1 VANTRTIILAVA
13 LIAVI
18 AVAAV
23 GTTLYFQGTGT
34 NQPTPTPTVTSTPN
48 SSSSPEPTATPNPFP
63 MTLTDDEN
71 NTVTLTAY
79 PQRVVSLAPA
89 NTQILCSVG
98 AVNILKGVTDYDNYP
113 YNFTAWIEAGNMTS
127 IGSYFTPAIEPIVA
141 QNPDLVLASLGSTD
155 AADQLRGLGYHV
167 LTLNPP
173 NINGIMTDIIT
184 IGKATNHTAD
194 AQVVVATM
202 QQKIDYVVQ
211 NVQNATTKPL
221 AYHEVWSDPY
231 MSAGKGT
238 FIDQLIN
245 LAGGQNIFENATDAY
260 PVVSAEA
267 IISENP
273 DVMIFPT
280 QMGVASFW
288 GNYTSVAS
296 RSGWGSINAVVNQ
309 KMYTINGDLIDQ
321 PGPRQADAL
330 LYIAQM
336 LHPEIFGNY
345 TDQS

>member
-13 LIAVI
+13 LIAII

-23 GTTLYFQGTGT
+23 GTTLYFQGTGI
-34 NQPTPTPTVTSTPN
+34 NQPTPTPTVTSTPAPF
-48 SSSSPEPTATPNPFP
+48 STPEPTATPNPFP

-79 PQRVVSLAPA
+79 PQRIVSLAPA

-98 AVNILKGVTDYDNYP
+98 AVDILKGVTDYDNYP

-127 IGSYFTPAIEPIVA
+127 IGSYFTPSIEPIVA
-141 QNPDLVLASLGSTD
+141 QNPDLILASLGSTD
-155 AADQLRGLGYHV
+155 AAEQLRGLGYHV

-173 NINGIMTDIIT
+173 DINGIMTDIIT

-202 QQKIDYVVQ
+202 QQKIDHVVQ
-211 NVQNATTKPL
+211 NVQNATTRPL

-245 LAGGQNIFENATDAY
+245 MAGGQNIFENATDAY
-260 PVVSAEA
+260 PVVSGEA

-288 GNYTSVAS
+288 GNYTSVAA